1 MVISSLG
8 EHHHM
13 NTTRTLKVGLA
24 WVSIVWLVCYLA
36 VGLIPGLVST
46 SLPYLVHLNMGSV
59 ENIFTIGNFIGG
71 LVLWNIIV
79 GAGIALAGAL
89 SNYIK

>member
-1 MVISSLG
+1 
-8 EHHHM
+8 M
-13 NTTRTLKVGLA
+13 NTTRALKIGLA

-46 SLPYLVHLNMGSV
+46 ALPYLVHLNMGSV
-59 ENIFTIGNFIGG
+59 ENIFTISNFIGG

-79 GAGIALAGAL
+79 AAGIALAGAL

>member
-1 MVISSLG
+1 
-8 EHHHM
+8 M